1 MILPVR
7 GATTSDVIAVWSILL
22 YHTPLS
28 NNDANSRHD
37 VMTSLLSDV
46 SFFFWKRRRFGRF
59 ATKCYNTL
67 FWRKTGFS
75 ELREL

>member
-46 SFFFWKRRRFGRF
+46 SFFFERGEDLEDLLQNAIIHFFDEKPDF
-59 ATKCYNTL
+59 L
-67 FWRKTGFS
+67 S
-75 ELREL
+75 LES